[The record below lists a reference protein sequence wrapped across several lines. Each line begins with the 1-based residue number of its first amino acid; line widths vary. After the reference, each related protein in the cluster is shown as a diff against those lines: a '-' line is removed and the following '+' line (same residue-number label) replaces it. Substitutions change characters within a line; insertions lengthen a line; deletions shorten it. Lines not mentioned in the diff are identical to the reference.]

1 MSVDA
6 VDVLIVGAGLAGA
19 RCAESLRALGFD
31 GAILVAGEEP
41 HLPYERPALSKEVLA
56 GSRTPESLVQR
67 PEGFWVDEAIEFA
80 CGAPVTD
87 LDLHARVAIVG
98 SRPLRWRH
106 LVLATGARARRLP
119 GVPETAGVHHLR
131 TLDESRALRAD
142 LRPGARLVVI
152 GAGFV
157 GAEVASTARGLGLDV
172 AMIEDAPIPL
182 ARVLGPEV
190 GGRVAARIR
199 AHGVDLRLGTRV
211 GRVIDRG
218 GRVRAV
224 ELADGERLACDAVL
238 VGVGA
243 VPNADLPSL
252 AALARADDDGFV
264 TDACGR
270 TAHPDVY
277 ACGDVASA
285 WRPELGRHARREHWT
300 AAAAGARSVANAIVG
315 VERPDD
321 SESFFWSD
329 QFGWRLQMV
338 GESGAHLD
346 AEVGGDDD
354 AGFLVH
360 YRDPDGR
367 LRGGLAVN
375 RPEALGPLRRQL
387 RPAPAIAGAP
397 VVEA

>member
-1 MSVDA
+1 VSVDA

>member
-1 MSVDA
+1 MDA

-19 RCAESLRALGFD
+19 RCAETLRALGFD
-31 GAILVAGEEP
+31 GTILVAGDEP
-41 HLPYERPALSKEVLA
+41 HPPYERPALSKEFLA
-56 GSRTPESLVQR
+56 GSRTAGSLAQR
-67 PEGFWVDEAIEFA
+67 PDGFWEGEAIAFA
-80 CGAPVTD
+80 RGKAVTD
-87 LDLHARVAIVG
+87 IDLDARVAIVG
-98 SRPLRWRH
+98 ARPVRWGH

-119 GVPETAGVHHLR
+119 GVPEMSGVHHLR
-131 TLDESRALRAD
+131 TLDDAHALRGD
-142 LRPGARLVVI
+142 LWPGARLVVI

-157 GAEVASTARGLGLDV
+157 GAEVASTAHALGLDV

-182 ARVLGPEV
+182 ARILGPEV

-199 AHGVDLRLGTRV
+199 AQGVELRLGMRLARV
-211 GRVIDRG
+211 VDRG

-224 ELADGERLACDAVL
+224 ELADGELLACDAVL

-252 AALARADDDGFV
+252 SALARAEDGGFV

-270 TAHPDVY
+270 TAHPDVF

-315 VERPDD
+315 AERPDH

-338 GESGAHLD
+338 GESGGHLS
-346 AEVGGDDD
+346 AEVGEDDPS
-354 AGFLVH
+354 GFLVR
-360 YRDPDGR
+360 YRDREGR

-375 RPEALGPLRRQL
+375 QPDALGALRRQM
-387 RPAPAIAGAP
+387 RAPEAAIAGSP
-397 VVEA
+397 IMEA